1 MTEWLSTTH
10 STVINLLFV
19 NTIYLWAPES
29 EEGHVLIHYIP
40 SVWHNARDIIGT
52 KYVFAEQM
60 NDQMSKLYVIKAF

>member
-1 MTEWLSTTH
+1 M
-10 STVINLLFV
+10 
-19 NTIYLWAPES
+19 
-29 EEGHVLIHYIP
+29 LIHYIP